1 MKINVIR
8 NDEEKTQ
15 SKIERRKKS
24 KIKIQQQNNQ
34 QLLYDI
40 RIHFNVIFLIIYM
53 YTNNIIKTRKNKNP
67 EELSKNKK
75 ELQSK
80 V

>member
-8 NDEEKTQ
+8 NDGEKTQ